1 MSSTSE
7 PQTQP
12 LNIVFAA
19 DIIDGGQ
26 SGGVISARRII
37 DSLKKEHNLTLIS
50 TGEQEA
56 NKIVLP
62 AFYLPLVKNIMQEM
76 GFTFAWPNGKVL
88 RKAFQDAD
96 VIHIQFPFLLGY
108 RALYIARKMDIPV
121 ILGFH
126 VQPENLMWNIG
137 LKFDWLNSLLYRLF
151 VGTFYNKG
159 CAVLSPSGFAKTM
172 LKKYGIDVPV
182 EVISNGLPEQFKPGD
197 HQPRPEFA
205 GKFVI
210 LMVGRFAKEKRHDL
224 VFQAIKQSP
233 NAEHIQLVITGQG
246 PLREE
251 LERQA
256 AMLPNPALVDYVSQ
270 PELIRLYNTADLL
283 IHASE
288 VELEGMAV
296 LEAIGCGLPALI
308 ANADSSA
315 ATQFA
320 LNDKFLFS
328 DGDTQDLTAH
338 IDYWYQHR
346 DELAHSKP
354 LYLEKAR
361 QFSFDYCVKKTVDLY
376 RRTIAGASAK
386 NRSPGKPLKIAS

>member
-1 MSSTSE
+1 M
-7 PQTQP
+7 
-12 LNIVFAA
+12 
-19 DIIDGGQ
+19 IDT
-26 SGGVISARRII
+26 
-37 DSLKKEHNLTLIS
+37 LKKEHRLTIIS
-50 TGEQEA
+50 TGREEPD
-56 NKIVLP
+56 KIALP

-76 GFTFAWPNGKVL
+76 GFTFAWPDGKIL

-96 VIHIQFPFLLGY
+96 IVHIQFPFLLGY
-108 RALYIARKMDIPV
+108 RALYIARKIRKPV
-121 ILGFH
+121 VLGFH

-159 CAVLSPSGFAKTM
+159 NAVLSPSQFAKTM
-172 LKKYGIDVPV
+172 LEKNGIKVPV

-197 HQPRPEFA
+197 YQPRPEFS

-224 VFQAIKQSP
+224 AIQAIKQSQY
-233 NAEHIQLVITGQG
+233 ADQIQLVITGQG

-251 LERQA
+251 IAQA
-256 AMLPNPALVDYVSQ
+256 AATLPNPGIVDYVSQ
-270 PELIRLYNTADLL
+270 QELIRLYNTADLL

-308 ANADSSA
+308 ANAESSA

-320 LNDKFLFS
+320 LHDKFLFD
-328 DGDTQDLTAH
+328 DGDSRDLLSH
-338 IDYWYQHR
+338 IDYWYQHQE
-346 DELAHSKP
+346 ELALSKQP
-354 LYLEKAR
+354 YLEKAR
-361 QFSFDYCVKKTVDLY
+361 QFSFDYSVKKTVDFY
-376 RRTIAGASAK
+376 RKTIGDANNLNA
-386 NRSPGKPLKIAS
+386 

>member
-1 MSSTSE
+1 MSTTSE
-7 PQTQP
+7 TVGKA
-12 LNIVFAA
+12 LNIVYVA
-19 DIIDGGQ
+19 DIIDGEK
-26 SGGVISARRII
+26 SGGVISARRMI
-37 DSLKKEHNLTLIS
+37 DTLKKEHRLTIIS
-50 TGEQEA
+50 TGREEPD
-56 NKIVLP
+56 KIALP

-76 GFTFAWPNGKVL
+76 GFTFAWPDGKIL

-96 VIHIQFPFLLGY
+96 IVHIQFPFLLGY
-108 RALYIARKMDIPV
+108 RALYIARKMRKPMV
-121 ILGFH
+121 LGFH

-159 CAVLSPSGFAKTM
+159 NAVLSPSQFAKTM
-172 LKKYGIDVPV
+172 LEKNGIKVPV

-197 HQPRPEFA
+197 YQPRPEFS

-224 VFQAIKQSP
+224 AIQAIKQSQY
-233 NAEHIQLVITGQG
+233 ADQIQLVITGQG

-251 LERQA
+251 IAQA
-256 AMLPNPALVDYVSQ
+256 AATLPNPGIVDYVSQ
-270 PELIRLYNTADLL
+270 QELIRLYNTADLL

-308 ANADSSA
+308 ANAESSA

-320 LNDKFLFS
+320 LHDKFLFD
-328 DGDTQDLTAH
+328 DGDSRDLLSH
-338 IDYWYQHR
+338 IDYWYQHQE
-346 DELAHSKP
+346 ELALSKQP
-354 LYLEKAR
+354 YLEKAR
-361 QFSFDYCVKKTVDLY
+361 QFSFDYSVKKTVDFY
-376 RRTIAGASAK
+376 RKTIGDANNLNA
-386 NRSPGKPLKIAS
+386 